1 MTIGQDKV
9 GSDFARG
16 KMPDLKPVLKK
27 GRKFD
32 QVLDAARR
40 AFMEEGYEGTSMDD
54 IASLAKVSKATVYS
68 YFPDKNLLFI
78 EAAKAEIGRIT
89 QQAEEVAVQEAPLKI
104 VLRYAAHT
112 IVDFYMSRF
121 GQSLFRVCVS
131 ESERFPELGQ
141 TFYEAGVKLG
151 RDRLSLYFEDE
162 TQRGNLNVDDAV
174 LAASQFTELCRADL
188 FQRVCFGLADT
199 ITPQEIEAVIE
210 GAVTTF
216 LARYGVDT

>member
-1 MTIGQDKV
+1 MTKLNPI
-9 GSDFARG
+9 
-16 KMPDLKPVLKK
+16 LKK

-54 IASLAKVSKATVYS
+54 IAASAKVSKATVYS

-89 QQAEEVAVQEAPLKI
+89 QEAEDVAIQEAPLGV
-104 VLRYAAHT
+104 VLRFAARA

-141 TFYEAGVKLG
+141 TFYQAGLKMG
-151 RDRLSLYFEDE
+151 RDRLSLYFADE
-162 TQRGNLNVDDAV
+162 TERGILDVDDPD
-174 LAASQFTELCRADL
+174 LAADQFAELCRANL

-199 ITPQEIEAVIE
+199 ITPEEIDRVID
-210 GAVTTF
+210 GAITMF
-216 LARYGVDT
+216 MSRYGVET